1 MNFIKRFKEERLRL
15 GLNQVEIAKIFN
27 VSKQTVSNWENGKRS
42 PDTETLIKLAD
53 MFGVSVDYLIC
64 RTDKRNESD
73 LDCSDNFS
81 SDDEEKDV
89 EKIIDELMNQS
100 GLMLCGEPLSEVDVL
115 LLRNS
120 IRSTIELAKI
130 MKKNKL

>member
-81 SDDEEKDV
+81 SDDDEKDV

-130 MKKNKL
+130 MKKK

>member
-130 MKKNKL
+130 MKKK